1 MAPSSLLYLINLLK
15 KDCGLYKKKKDA
27 ELIKPANISDTFV
40 VVKPDLTAES
50 AMVTDT
56 FFNELDARYDGFK
69 KIC

>member
-1 MAPSSLLYLINLLK
+1 M
-15 KDCGLYKKKKDA
+15 
-27 ELIKPANISDTFV
+27 IKPANISDTFV

-56 FFNELDARYDGFK
+56 VFSELDARYDGFK